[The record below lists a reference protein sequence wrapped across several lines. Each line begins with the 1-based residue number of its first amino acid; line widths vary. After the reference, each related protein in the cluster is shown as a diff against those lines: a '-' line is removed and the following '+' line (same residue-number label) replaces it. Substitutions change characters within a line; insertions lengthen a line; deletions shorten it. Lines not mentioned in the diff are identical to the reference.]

1 MKKIFFLLIFFL
13 YSSSAEIIEVK
24 KTNHS
29 SSQSYRDDSLM
40 IVVDNKTKLMWQD
53 DIAAKETIKDWY
65 GAKDYCKTL
74 RLGKFSDWRLPTRM
88 ELFSITDD
96 KKSFPAIKD
105 NFKNYQSGTY
115 VTYTSCSNDSYKVWN
130 IYFDYGHGDC
140 EYAKTDNSYVRCVR
154 DFK

>member
-53 DIAAKETIKDWY
+53 DIAAKETVKDWY

-115 VTYTSCSNDSYKVWN
+115 AAYTS
-130 IYFDYGHGDC
+130 
-140 EYAKTDNSYVRCVR
+140 
-154 DFK
+154 